1 MNNELSVSFVRIE
14 QFLYDGHRV
23 VTEVNLQFV
32 DQRDVS
38 VILKFKERTLALD
51 DYPGFQEGMRQ
62 LSLIDKVHFI
72 LTFVEKSTICTGF
85 NCELSCDAPL
95 SPDLYVKHSVQDCK
109 DQLAISYTRFFS
121 SSCLVLK
128 SSLGVSCA
136 NCKQAKK
143 QLDRIKNRRESS
155 TATNIRCNHR
165 YLSREEILDKLIEEK
180 KKAINLRKV
189 NERLEKEMVDMEP
202 NDHAD
207 LVQMMSNIESKDVP
221 ESLLTLW
228 ELQTKIAA
236 TTSSRG
242 YRWHPK

>member
-1 MNNELSVSFVRIE
+1 M
-14 QFLYDGHRV
+14 
-23 VTEVNLQFV
+23 
-32 DQRDVS
+32 
-38 VILKFKERTLALD
+38 
-51 DYPGFQEGMRQ
+51 
-62 LSLIDKVHFI
+62 
-72 LTFVEKSTICTGF
+72 
-85 NCELSCDAPL
+85 
-95 SPDLYVKHSVQDCK
+95 
-109 DQLAISYTRFFS
+109 
-121 SSCLVLK
+121 
-128 SSLGVSCA
+128 
-136 NCKQAKK
+136 
-143 QLDRIKNRRESS
+143 
-155 TATNIRCNHR
+155 
-165 YLSREEILDKLIEEK
+165 SREEILDKLIEEK